1 MTTSYLMNTYARL
14 PISFSHGE
22 GCYLFD
28 SETNG
33 KKYLDAL
40 AGIAVNTL
48 GYKHPVLVKTISE
61 QAAKILHTSNL
72 FEIPLQEKLAEKL
85 CQISNMQQVFFCNSG
100 LEANEAAIK
109 LALMYGNK
117 NGKTGKKKIVVME
130 HSFHGRSIATLAAT
144 ANAKVQKGFE
154 PIVDFFIRIPFNDI
168 SAIQKLCE
176 SEHKDE
182 IVAVMLEPLQGEG
195 GIYLADSEY
204 LQQLRK
210 ICDQQKW
217 LLICD
222 EVQCGMGRTG
232 KWFAFQHANILPDV
246 VTMAKGL
253 ASGVPIGACLASG
266 NATNL
271 FAPGNHGTTFG
282 GNPLATSAA
291 LATISVI
298 ENDNL
303 LNNAQ
308 QIGDFIKTE
317 LVKNLTNISG
327 VVGVRGYGLMLGI
340 ELDRSCGEIVKLG
353 LQKGL
358 VINVTSDKI
367 IRLLPPLIFS
377 KDNATELV
385 EKLTQLIKD
394 FLQ

>member
-14 PISFSHGE
+14 PISFSHGD

-61 QAAKILHTSNL
+61 QATKILHTSNL

-317 LVKNLTNISG
+317 LAKNLTNISG

-353 LQKGL
+353 LQRG
-358 VINVTSDKI
+358 
-367 IRLLPPLIFS
+367 
-377 KDNATELV
+377 
-385 EKLTQLIKD
+385 
-394 FLQ
+394 